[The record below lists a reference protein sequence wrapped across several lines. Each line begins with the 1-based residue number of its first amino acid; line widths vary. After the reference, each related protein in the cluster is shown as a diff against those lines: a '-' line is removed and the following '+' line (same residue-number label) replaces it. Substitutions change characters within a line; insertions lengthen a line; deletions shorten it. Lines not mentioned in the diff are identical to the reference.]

1 MWLKPARKTRHQL
14 NTRNITQTGFSLVCK
29 VRLTRNSPGW
39 VLAVTVIAPL
49 SLCNWK
55 IVVSWSVNH
64 KVLCTT
70 WLVRNNHYVC
80 NIALFTLVAV
90 IHCHCTVSFT
100 ASLMRPHKEWE
111 EWQVWLGTRITTN
124 ISLQWHSDM
133 DPRGSAD
140 DIWHIHC
147 LTLACAACP
156 SREHSITEMI
166 LVHVAFMRGPDIQS
180 SIFEASFHVPG

>member
-1 MWLKPARKTRHQL
+1 MWLKPARKTRHTL
-14 NTRNITQTGFSLVCK
+14 NTRNVTQAGFSLVCK
-29 VRLTRNSPGW
+29 VKLTRNSLGW
-39 VLAVTVIAPL
+39 FLAVAVLAL
-49 SLCNWK
+49 FSLCNWK

-64 KVLCTT
+64 KVLCIT

-111 EWQVWLGTRITTN
+111 KWQVWLGTRITTN

-133 DPRGSAD
+133 DPRGLSW
-140 DIWHIHC
+140 WHMTHTLPHTRLCC
-147 LTLACAACP
+147 LSVTRALNHWDETC
-156 SREHSITEMI
+156 I
-166 LVHVAFMRGPDIQS
+166 AFMRGPDIQS